1 MAGQQLD
8 NKELDADL
16 RRVNF
21 RILLDFIKK

>member
-8 NKELDADL
+8 HEELDADL
-16 RRVNF
+16 GRVNF